1 MDSLSTGLGEHM
13 VIKGQQ
19 GLLESEGKGVCLFK
33 NLTQCSA
40 MKCFEQRGKGMDL
53 TYFCV

>member
-1 MDSLSTGLGEHM
+1 MDFLSTELGEHM

-19 GLLESEGKGVCLFK
+19 GLLKSEGKGVCLFK
-33 NLTQCSA
+33 NLVQRSA
-40 MKCFEQRGKGMDL
+40 MRCFEKCGKGMDL

>member
-1 MDSLSTGLGEHM
+1 MDSLSGLGEHM

-53 TYFCV
+53 TYFWV